1 MPCLTGADCEDP
13 ALRPVGGASEET
25 VYEAVTQL
33 GQIFNVPDVARQLNA
48 NIRNDFAV
56 AEAALAS
63 SGHPALKAVW
73 LDCMPDDIE
82 GNGGC
87 CRDGRPGWDPSK
99 TIFVGGGHGGP
110 NIIMEE
116 SGLINAFAD
125 RPDSWYCVSIDDIIA
140 ADPDVFVIV
149 DANWDNAMKKINYL
163 HNHTG
168 FCGMRAV
175 QQADYIKIQ
184 FSASNIGPRNGVAA
198 LDMVNAAIHVTTG
211 VNTLNFNSGVDFFEK
226 NELLTQ
232 TADLR
237 CPLVDPAK
245 VKLPYPMT
253 YENCGVAHTVTES
266 PKRVV
271 TMNQGMTEF
280 MLAMGLEGHMAG
292 SAYLDDAIWPKYEA
306 VYNAIP
312 VLALRYATDTQLMD
326 VKADFIMANYQSA
339 FSEKPRSNTSNSGI
353 FTNATVGP
361 CEGTNSD
368 FFPAGTNDTMSYGT
382 CRPQLHAA
390 GIGTWLEPTYCEDK
404 DLKPPTATEE
414 TVYAAVTQIG
424 QIFNVPNVATQLNA
438 EIKNDFAVAQQTLQ
452 STGHALTAI
461 LLDGFCGEDKNKL
474 FVGAGQGSV
483 NLIMKSAGFTNLFA
497 AKEGSY
503 ACVDASEVIAANPDV
518 LLIVEASW
526 SPAISKIDY
535 MHNHS
540 EFCNA
545 KFVQQADYITIPFS
559 VSALGPRNGAAALDL
574 VNAAIHV
581 TTGATSMSF
590 ASGVDFFDPEVLVSR
605 TAGLRCPVA
614 LNNIQYA
621 GSLISPSP
629 PPPPS
634 GSTYTFNVIAEG
646 VLSDFDAAK
655 IKSIKESI
663 ASKAGVS
670 VDDVYIQIRAA
681 SVDIVVQ
688 IKVSDYASVAKK
700 VDSYLTSASE
710 ATELLGG
717 DSVVTVVRVVSA
729 PTPYPKPETDDALP
743 AWAIGV
749 IVLFVVLFGIV
760 LVFATFMYLREK
772 QGKPVFSS
780 LEEPLP
786 PVQVK
791 DGRA

>member
-1 MPCLTGADCEDP
+1 MGADCEDP

-48 NIRNDFAV
+48 DIRNDFAV
-56 AEAALAS
+56 AEEALAS

-73 LDCMPDDIE
+73 LDCMPDDME

-125 RPDSWYCVSIDDIIA
+125 KPDSWYCVSIDEIIA

-149 DANWDNAMKKINYL
+149 DANWDNAMKKIDYL

-184 FSASNIGPRNGVAA
+184 FSASNLGPRNGVAA

-211 VNTLNFNSGVDFFEK
+211 ADTLNFNSGVGFFEK
-226 NELLTQ
+226 NELLTK
-232 TADLR
+232 TGNLR
-237 CPLVDPAK
+237 CPYVDP
-245 VKLPYPMT
+245 T
-253 YENCGVAHTVTES
+253 
-266 PKRVV
+266 
-271 TMNQGMTEF
+271 
-280 MLAMGLEGHMAG
+280 
-292 SAYLDDAIWPKYEA
+292 
-306 VYNAIP
+306 
-312 VLALRYATDTQLMD
+312 
-326 VKADFIMANYQSA
+326 
-339 FSEKPRSNTSNSGI
+339 
-353 FTNATVGP
+353 
-361 CEGTNSD
+361 
-368 FFPAGTNDTMSYGT
+368 
-382 CRPQLHAA
+382 
-390 GIGTWLEPTYCEDK
+390 
-404 DLKPPTATEE
+404 
-414 TVYAAVTQIG
+414 
-424 QIFNVPNVATQLNA
+424 
-438 EIKNDFAVAQQTLQ
+438 
-452 STGHALTAI
+452 
-461 LLDGFCGEDKNKL
+461 
-474 FVGAGQGSV
+474 
-483 NLIMKSAGFTNLFA
+483 
-497 AKEGSY
+497 
-503 ACVDASEVIAANPDV
+503 
-518 LLIVEASW
+518 
-526 SPAISKIDY
+526 
-535 MHNHS
+535 
-540 EFCNA
+540 
-545 KFVQQADYITIPFS
+545 
-559 VSALGPRNGAAALDL
+559 
-574 VNAAIHV
+574 
-581 TTGATSMSF
+581 
-590 ASGVDFFDPEVLVSR
+590 
-605 TAGLRCPVA
+605 
-614 LNNIQYA
+614 
-621 GSLISPSP
+621 SP

-655 IKSIKESI
+655 VNSIKESI
-663 ASKAGVS
+663 AAKAGVS

-717 DSVVTVVRVVSA
+717 DSVVTVVSVVSA
-729 PTPYPKPETDDALP
+729 PTPYPKPESDDDLP

-749 IVLFVVLFGIV
+749 TVLFVVLFGI
-760 LVFATFMYLREK
+760 ATIIITFMYLREK

-786 PVQVK
+786 PVQAK

>member
-48 NIRNDFAV
+48 DIRNDFAV

-211 VNTLNFNSGVDFFEK
+211 VNTLNFNSGVDFFET

-245 VKLPYPMT
+245 VKPYPMT

-559 VSALGPRNGAAALDL
+559 ASALGPRNGAAALDL

-655 IKSIKESI
+655 VKSIKESI

-688 IKVSDYASVAKK
+688 IKVSDYGSVAKK